1 MRPNGEFGDNVA
13 RAMSFTM
20 LSSDTS
26 SGDDSAAVVVD
37 ASAGGDTAGGGCVM
51 GCFFDAGFFSG
62 MVTYGGDVTTWCM
75 GDRRGSKGSEMV

>member
-1 MRPNGEFGDNVA
+1 
-13 RAMSFTM
+13 M

-37 ASAGGDTAGGGCVM
+37 ASAGSNTVGGGCVM
-51 GCFFDAGFFSG
+51 GYFFDAGFFSG

-75 GDRRGSKGSEMV
+75 GDGRGSKGGKMV